1 MWQPLRCV
9 CFVLAVLWVATDSAD
24 ASDELLQ
31 KAKSTFSDVKKRQ
44 DEQIKGA
51 FEKAISDATKAGK
64 LEEVEALSR
73 ERQVFFE
80 SGVLPS
86 SAPMKAAGQKYSR
99 TLNAAF
105 RKLESTFEREIKAET
120 KAEHLAEAKSL
131 QRELSDLQ
139 NRFGDAAQDRELIE
153 IVAATWAYDG
163 RFGRNDGTKD
173 DALEKVQQL
182 LKQGKLEIGGHT
194 LGNLSGIAA
203 TKSLYTQLRV
213 GNATLNLRLGEGSAI
228 EIGELTQ
235 AEAKANGFKIPE
247 SSLELLSATWVPQGA
262 GSTVD
267 GTAEYVQ
274 RLKTG
279 SVEVSAKSF
288 PNIQSGRIKTLD
300 VTFRIADH
308 RLTIR
313 QSEWSQSSVFVK

>member
-1 MWQPLRCV
+1 MWQPLQVV

-31 KAKSTFSDVKKRQ
+31 KAKSTFADVKKKQ
-44 DEQIKGA
+44 DEQIKGT
-51 FEKAISDATKAGK
+51 FEKAISDATKAGN
-64 LEEVEALSR
+64 LDDVEALSR

-80 SGVLPS
+80 AGVLPS
-86 SAPMKAAGQKYSR
+86 SPPMKAAGQKYSR
-99 TLNAAF
+99 TLKAAF
-105 RKLESTFEREIKAET
+105 GKLESTFEREIKAET

-139 NRFGDAAQDRELIE
+139 ARFGEAAQDRELIE

-182 LKQGKLEIGGHT
+182 LKQGRLEIGGHT
-194 LGNLSGIAA
+194 LGTLSGIAA
-203 TKSLYTQLRV
+203 TKSLYAQVRV

-228 EIGELTQ
+228 EVGELTQ
-235 AEAKANGFKIPE
+235 AEVKAKGLKIPGT
-247 SSLELLSATWVPQGA
+247 SLEFLSATWVPQGA
-262 GSTVD
+262 GNTVD
-267 GTAEYVQ
+267 GTAEFAQ
-274 RLKTG
+274 CLKSG
-279 SVEVSAKSF
+279 AVEVSTKSF
-288 PNIQSGRIKTLD
+288 PNMTSGRIKTLD

-313 QSEWSQSSVFVK
+313 LSEWSQSSVLVK